1 MIWCKGTVN
10 TRGRKRR
17 AIYLN
22 YSNVDLSGGIA
33 SLAPDTPVIA
43 VKRYRESDGLSQVI
57 RTYMQLDFDAIRKV
71 PTRFIDHYMPAR
83 NQKKPFVALKE
94 KTAGIGQWPV
104 LLKCTYAGGG
114 K

>member
-10 TRGRKRR
+10 TRGRKCR
-17 AIYLN
+17 AIYLDC
-22 YSNVDLSGGIA
+22 SNIDLSGGIV
-33 SLAPDTPVIA
+33 SLVPDTPVVA
-43 VKRYRESDGLSQVI
+43 VKRYRESGRLSQVI
-57 RTYMQLDFDAIRKV
+57 RIDMQLDFDAIRKV

-83 NQKKPFVALKE
+83 NQKKPFFALKE